1 MDMDLSFLENEDFGL
16 AKSFS
21 TAPILSIAPHVNFQ
35 QKERADIDREL
46 SEEASEA
53 FVSEGFCF
61 KLAPGQNVN
70 RFCVNQIINLDWSF
84 HEITETQGTKT
95 Y

>member
-1 MDMDLSFLENEDFGL
+1 MDIDFGFLENEDFGL

-21 TAPILSIAPHVNFQ
+21 SAPILAIAPQVNFAQ
-35 QKERADIDREL
+35 RSQGDLEHQLDM
-46 SEEASEA
+46 EAPAEA

-61 KLAPGQNVN
+61 KMAPGQDV
-70 RFCVNQIINLDWSF
+70 RYQA
-84 HEITETQGTKT
+84 